1 MRGRSGAKLTAP
13 TEQRS
18 LAQSIFCRGIGL
30 HDGAR
35 SRLFLHPAPADHGI
49 VFRRIDQAAR
59 GAEIRAEPGSIAGTE
74 LGTTLA
80 NADGVRVATVEHLL
94 AALAGL
100 GIDNLLVEI
109 DGAEVPAMDGSAEP
123 FVFLLESAGIAGL
136 GKPRKLIAPPRAIEV
151 RQGSRFARLEP
162 AKAFALDVTIDFD
175 HLLIGRQNFS
185 GRLEPG
191 MFRRDLAPAR
201 SFGFAADIDRMRAA
215 GLARGGS
222 LANAVVLAGEKAMN
236 PEGLRFADEFVRHK
250 ALDAIGDLH
259 LAGGMLQARYVALRP
274 GHALHA
280 ALLGKLMAELARGQ
294 TDLAE
299 EAVAAAPLA
308 ATAPLQAAAD
318 D

>member
-30 HDGAR
+30 HDGAP
-35 SRLFLHPAPADHGI
+35 SRLILHPAPADHGI
-49 VFRRIDQAAR
+49 VFRRIDDHAR
-59 GAEIRAEPGSIAGTE
+59 GAEIRAEAASIAGTE

-109 DGAEVPAMDGSAEP
+109 EGTEIPAMDGSAEP
-123 FVFLLESAGIAGL
+123 FVFLLESAGIAEL
-136 GKPRKLIAPPRAIEV
+136 GKPRKRIVLPGPIEV
-151 RQGSRFARLEP
+151 RHGDRFARLEP

-175 HLLIGRQNFS
+175 HALIGRQNFS
-185 GRLEPG
+185 GRLEPA
-191 MFRRDLAPAR
+191 MFRRELAPAR
-201 SFGFAADIDRMRAA
+201 SFGFAADIDRMRAS

-222 LANAVVLAGEKAMN
+222 LANAVVLAGEKVMN

-250 ALDAIGDLH
+250 ALDAVGDLH
-259 LAGGMLQARYVALRP
+259 LAGGLLMARYRAERP

-280 ALLGKLMAELARGQ
+280 ALLARLTAELA
-294 TDLAE
+294 AE
-299 EAVAAAPLA
+299 EAGEPEAQAPA
-308 ATAPLQAAAD
+308 IRPAPLQAAAD